1 MASLFEIL
9 KGIEQGIA
17 EGDKNLGV
25 YLKGKQQEEEQLLKL
40 LEKQEKKR
48 QKEADRKIKLLKEE
62 DRQLK
67 QEIGRAKN
75 IPFMDSDLKN
85 RRKEIRSEI
94 LEYATD
100 EQRRLAG
107 LPETVNLSEEP
118 KAKNGDRSKSSE
130 ESHLSDAEY
139 EGGQK
144 LLKWMTG
151 GKLSDVLKSIPSAWM
166 ETGEGLS
173 GILGAE
179 GLKQKIRSGKEKYEQ
194 AIGVDDRDAANAQG
208 GRLLGD
214 ILNPLGLLGRL
225 GKVGKLSKYLP
236 KSKYAKSL
244 KNVGTSSLYGAIQA
258 EKDDENP
265 AVGAIVGAGTGLALQ
280 GLGKAL
286 SKAKKAKFNKIKERA
301 TFTDP
306 KEISERAAMMGKK
319 ATIPEIVGD
328 ETGINK
334 IKRDSSLFNR
344 KRLESIEGNI
354 KKSAKSQIKGLPKGE
369 QETQTLYGNL
379 GNTKANLQEESG
391 KLYDIV
397 KEEGIGKGGL
407 IEKRDLQKWLK
418 AAKDA
423 APDVKGLPKLKR
435 NAGSPKDV
443 EKLVMFAPE
452 DPKAYQK
459 FVMENIETLP
469 TAADFLK
476 YRKSV
481 KKMLGSADSTQTEG
495 LTVLLKELDQIIEH
509 SDTNST
515 LSKASKN
522 YATKVAPFSQKEIKN
537 AIGTSKFSESQEGRP
552 KISTVFGKQSKE
564 NNLAFKQLS
573 TKDKKRVIG
582 GFLEENSSGE
592 KNPIR
597 AMVSTW
603 EKLPDYIKLNPDPEI
618 QKIMSEMKQLSNI
631 SKTYSSMQRTTTS
644 DIGSRQSVEKAAKI
658 ARLIGYGATA
668 VTNPTMTAGIALAEG
683 GTRAAL
689 AAKHAIGRKRLG
701 QKHLKHYLKPELL
714 DALYQKKMTQ
724 LQVPAIKIQEQQQR
738 KNNE

>member
-1 MASLFEIL
+1 
-9 KGIEQGIA
+9 
-17 EGDKNLGV
+17 
-25 YLKGKQQEEEQLLKL
+25 
-40 LEKQEKKR
+40 
-48 QKEADRKIKLLKEE
+48 
-62 DRQLK
+62 
-67 QEIGRAKN
+67 
-75 IPFMDSDLKN
+75 
-85 RRKEIRSEI
+85 
-94 LEYATD
+94 
-100 EQRRLAG
+100 
-107 LPETVNLSEEP
+107 
-118 KAKNGDRSKSSE
+118 
-130 ESHLSDAEY
+130 
-139 EGGQK
+139 
-144 LLKWMTG
+144 
-151 GKLSDVLKSIPSAWM
+151 
-166 ETGEGLS
+166 
-173 GILGAE
+173 
-179 GLKQKIRSGKEKYEQ
+179 
-194 AIGVDDRDAANAQG
+194 
-208 GRLLGD
+208 
-214 ILNPLGLLGRL
+214 
-225 GKVGKLSKYLP
+225 
-236 KSKYAKSL
+236 
-244 KNVGTSSLYGAIQA
+244 
-258 EKDDENP
+258 
-265 AVGAIVGAGTGLALQ
+265 
-280 GLGKAL
+280 
-286 SKAKKAKFNKIKERA
+286 
-301 TFTDP
+301 
-306 KEISERAAMMGKK
+306 
-319 ATIPEIVGD
+319 
-328 ETGINK
+328 
-334 IKRDSSLFNR
+334 
-344 KRLESIEGNI
+344 
-354 KKSAKSQIKGLPKGE
+354 
-369 QETQTLYGNL
+369 
-379 GNTKANLQEESG
+379 
-391 KLYDIV
+391 
-397 KEEGIGKGGL
+397 
-407 IEKRDLQKWLK
+407 
-418 AAKDA
+418 
-423 APDVKGLPKLKR
+423 
-435 NAGSPKDV
+435 
-443 EKLVMFAPE
+443 MFAPE

-597 AMVSTW
+597 AMLSTW
-603 EKLPDYIKLNPDPEI
+603 EKLPDYIKLNGDPEI

-683 GTRAAL
+683 GTRASL

-714 DALYQKKMTQ
+714 DKLYQKKMTQ